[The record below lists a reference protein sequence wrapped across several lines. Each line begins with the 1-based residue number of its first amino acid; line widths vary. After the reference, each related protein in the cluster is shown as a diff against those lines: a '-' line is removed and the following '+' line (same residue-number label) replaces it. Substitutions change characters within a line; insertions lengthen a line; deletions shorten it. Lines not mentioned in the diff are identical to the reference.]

1 MYEQILSHAGNFWV
15 TTQEAF
21 RNLAAGTGD
30 GHRDINM
37 ELCTVRRT
45 QRLSKYLTGGGCK

>member
-45 QRLSKYLTGGGCK
+45 QRLSKYLTGGGV